1 MRRSNTSLRRVG
13 IVAGIGIEP
22 MTSGYKPDETTS
34 PAPHTTSKVIV
45 VKTQYLL
52 CQLNYTLKE
61 RQSDSNR

>member
-1 MRRSNTSLRRVG
+1 MRRSNTLLRRVG

-22 MTSGYKPDETTS
+22 MTSGYKPDETNS

-45 VKTQYLL
+45 VKTQYLF